1 MIYLIEYQGIRGYKL
16 KYFTCEVLNRVGR
29 VIGYEDYDI
38 YLGKQVIKFIDEK
51 DEKIHRKKPGF
62 NEELGIEQL
71 DIVSKKKITNS
82 SNIKLYDDQ
91 NNILMENIKWFYETC
106 KKCDNDIVNKIR
118 EKIIEEIFN
127 LHDDYFNN
135 EFWGSKWIDI
145 KEKLFNIMK
154 QLYYKHT
161 GNNILDNITYTVK
174 SKGGRGNNY
183 DFEIIYSDGINAK
196 LEFKYGS
203 DIFSY
208 AQFLSLYWN
217 NINLVK
223 ENYIKYWYDNYLKP
237 YLESLDIDTSNI
249 IDFEEY
255 NKHVYD
261 TGYKHVLFSKIRE
274 ELKKRKTSTSEYN
287 KINHVSIK
295 EFLNSFM
302 NKDTINKVN
311 LQNRMNEQK
320 SKIFLFCNGGEF
332 NLEKISDH
340 MDLDM
345 DKEIKITHNTIIL
358 TTTSNKKIRCLLR
371 WKNGN
376 GCVGPAWQIA
386 LRHK

>member
-1 MIYLIEYQGIRGYKL
+1 
-16 KYFTCEVLNRVGR
+16 
-29 VIGYEDYDI
+29 
-38 YLGKQVIKFIDEK
+38 
-51 DEKIHRKKPGF
+51 
-62 NEELGIEQL
+62 
-71 DIVSKKKITNS
+71 
-82 SNIKLYDDQ
+82 
-91 NNILMENIKWFYETC
+91 MENIKWFYETC

-127 LHDDYFNN
+127 LHDDYFNY
-135 EFWGSKWIDI
+135 ECWGSKWIDI

-183 DFEIIYSDGINAK
+183 DFEVIYSDGINAK

>member
-1 MIYLIEYQGIRGYKL
+1 
-16 KYFTCEVLNRVGR
+16 
-29 VIGYEDYDI
+29 
-38 YLGKQVIKFIDEK
+38 
-51 DEKIHRKKPGF
+51 
-62 NEELGIEQL
+62 
-71 DIVSKKKITNS
+71 
-82 SNIKLYDDQ
+82 
-91 NNILMENIKWFYETC
+91 LMENIKWFYETC

-135 EFWGSKWIDI
+135 ECWGSKWIDI

-183 DFEIIYSDGINAK
+183 DFEVIYSDGINAK